1 MWKKI
6 VNYVAETSGE
16 NQHDLVWSLQP
27 ILQSIRVFG
36 IELNVSVKRSN
47 FRRYALTVWA
57 VIIFISMESSL
68 YNELTN
74 NDQNLFASDN
84 HSIKCGSTRAWLDLL
99 MMYEWVLWGIFFP
112 LIIFWTYA
120 MKWKA
125 LWKKATKLQE
135 LMNYEISFHQQ
146 LRLYT
151 LTITVVSITAV
162 S

>member
-1 MWKKI
+1 MWRKL
-6 VNYVAETSGE
+6 VDYVAEISGE
-16 NQHDLVWSLQP
+16 NQRDLVWSLQP

-36 IELNVSVKRSN
+36 IELNVSVERSN
-47 FRRYALTVWA
+47 FRRYASTVWA
-57 VIIFISMESSL
+57 VIIFSSMESSL
-68 YNELTN
+68 YRDINHHP
-74 NDQNLFASDN
+74 NLFASGN
-84 HSIKCGSTRAWLDLL
+84 HSIKFNSTRAWLDILL
-99 MMYEWVLWGIFFP
+99 KYEWVLWDIFFP

-120 MKWKA
+120 VKWKA

-151 LTITVVSITAV
+151 LTIAVVSITTV